1 MSRTI
6 DLLKRLVAERPT
18 DFETRVHLAELLIA
32 EKDSDEAL
40 RILEEALALDPDDP
54 QALRMYARLCYERG
68 SFEEAKSRL
77 EKAGEKGSPDPDS
90 EMLLSRTYLGLGDRA
105 RAEEFYHKA
114 IKGDPRLEDASFL
127 DSIRSGGAK
136 KVPATIAPRKAMIE
150 AAQFEP
156 ERAEINFSDV
166 GGMEELKDYLRMN
179 IILPLKQPEMFRA
192 YGKRI
197 GGGILMYGPP
207 GCGKTYI
214 ARALAG
220 ECNAK
225 FYAVG
230 IHEILEMWLGQSER
244 NMHALFEQAR
254 RTAPSVVFLD
264 EIDALGQKR
273 GNPSLEALRGTT
285 NTLLAE
291 MDKIGNSEKPILVIG
306 ATNMPWSVDTALRR
320 PGRFDRVTFV
330 PPPDQK
336 AREEILKLHLRWK
349 PAEGVDLRKV
359 ASKLERFSGADIRA
373 LVDSSVEKAIRKAIS
388 SGKTERITD
397 DMLLDSAN
405 GMQPSTEE
413 WLATA
418 SDYVRFSNQSGIY
431 DQVKAYLEK
440 AR

>member
-1 MSRTI
+1 MSKTI

-32 EKDSDEAL
+32 EKDSDGAL
-40 RILEEALALDPDDP
+40 RILEEALALNPDDP
-54 QALRMYARLCYERG
+54 KALRMYARLCYERN
-68 SFEEAKSRL
+68 SFEEARSRL
-77 EKAGEKGSPDPDS
+77 ERAGEKGPADPES
-90 EMLLSRTYLGLGDRA
+90 EMLLSRTYLRLGDRT
-105 RAEEFYHKA
+105 RAEELYHKA
-114 IKGDPRLEDASFL
+114 VKGDPRLQDASYL
-127 DSIRSGGAK
+127 DSIRSDEAE
-136 KVPATIAPRKAMIE
+136 KVPANIRSRKAMVE
-150 AAQFEP
+150 DAQFEP
-156 ERAEINFSDV
+156 ERSEINFTDV

-179 IILPLKQPEMFRA
+179 IILPLKQPDMFRA
-192 YGKRI
+192 YGKRV

-254 RTAPSVVFLD
+254 RTAPAVVFLD

-291 MDKIGNSEKPILVIG
+291 MDKIGNPEKPILVIG
-306 ATNMPWSVDTALRR
+306 ATNTPWSVDMALRR

-336 AREEILKLHLRWK
+336 AREEILKLYLRGK
-349 PAEGVDLRKV
+349 PTDEIDVGKV
-359 ASKLERFSGADIRA
+359 ASKLERFSGADIKA
-373 LVDSSVEKAIRKAIS
+373 LVDRAVETAIRRAIG
-388 SGKTERITD
+388 SGKTEQITRG
-397 DMLLDSAN
+397 MLLDSAKDI
-405 GMQPSTEE
+405 QPSTEE

-418 SDYVRFSNQSGIY
+418 SDYVRFSNQSGMY
-431 DQVKAYLEK
+431 DQVKTYLEK
-440 AR
+440 SR